1 MSEASKRA
9 QKKYDIAHKDQF
21 KRFDLKV
28 NKQAYEKEIS
38 FLEALPSRQKFL
50 MWLVSEYMSNTE
62 LQNKWR
68 EKDG

>member
-9 QKKYDIAHKDQF
+9 QKKYDKLHKDQF

-28 NKQAYEKEIS
+28 SRKSYEKEIS

-50 MWLVSEYMSNTE
+50 MWLVSEYMNNSE